1 MVTAATLGLQ
11 QEFPKAESILRLRDF
26 MEHKPL
32 LQK

>member
-1 MVTAATLGLQ
+1 MLIAATLGLQ

-26 MEHKPL
+26 MEHKAL